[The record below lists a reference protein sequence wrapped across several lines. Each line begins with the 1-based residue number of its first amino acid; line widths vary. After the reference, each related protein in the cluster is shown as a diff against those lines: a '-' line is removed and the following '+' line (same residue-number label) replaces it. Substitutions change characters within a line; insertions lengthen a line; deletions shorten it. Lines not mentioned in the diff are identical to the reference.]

1 MKIIVTGSLGN
12 TGKPLAQQ
20 LIAEGHDITVISSS
34 EAKKSEIESLGAKAA
49 IGSITDVHFLVK
61 TFEGADAVFAM
72 TPPIMGESNIVENTV
87 NAGKN
92 YAEALEKA
100 SVKRV
105 VMLSSVGADSPVE
118 NGPIKGLH
126 HIEKLYNDLENT
138 SVTFLRAGYF
148 FTNFF
153 NDVPLIKNA
162 GILGGN
168 YPDNANIP
176 VVHPTDIAKAA
187 AEELVKNTSGKN
199 IRYIVS
205 DSRPSADF
213 AKVLGSA
220 IGNSEL
226 PWVEFTDEQS
236 LDGMVQAGLPKEMA
250 ELYVEMGRGMRT
262 GVVQK
267 DFIEHGSVVEGSTKL
282 EDFAKEFA
290 AKFQA

>member
-12 TGKPLAQQ
+12 TAKPLAQQ

-34 EAKKSEIESLGAKAA
+34 EAKKSEIEALGAKAA
-49 IGSITDVHFLVK
+49 IGSITDTDFLVK

-72 TPPIMGESNIVENTV
+72 TPPIMGETNIVENTAS
-87 NAGKN
+87 AGKN
-92 YAEALEKA
+92 YAEAVTKA
-100 SVKRV
+100 NVKKV

-126 HIEKLYNDLENT
+126 HIEKIYNELENT

-148 FTNFF
+148 YINFF
-153 NDVPLIKNA
+153 NDIPLIKNA
-162 GILGGN
+162 GIIGGN
-168 YPDNANIP
+168 YPDHVSIP
-176 VVHPTDIAKAA
+176 LVHPTDIAKAA
-187 AEELVKNTSGKN
+187 AEELVKNTTGKN
-199 IRYIVS
+199 VRYVVS
-205 DSRPSADF
+205 DSRVPADF
-213 AKVLGSA
+213 AKILGSA
-220 IGNSEL
+220 TGNPEL

-236 LDGMVQAGLPKEMA
+236 FEGMVQAGLPKEMA

-267 DFIEHGSVVEGSTKL
+267 DFIEQGSPVDGETKL

-290 AKFQA
+290 SKF